1 MAEMRGLLSLPEDLI
16 EAIICWSWS
25 TRELARLA
33 ASQRQRLCPIV
44 RRLLRD
50 RSHPIWRKLCA
61 NEGGGTVFQHVADH
75 SRLYFR
81 LRKLTPPPI
90 RTIDRPEFIL
100 KVHMLVADAEGG
112 ESEELVFSELLHG
125 KDATCSSFDGLD
137 EGLGIEY
144 GFKWPC
150 HAAAKLLTHL
160 GPAEG
165 AVECFQLEA
174 MNASENDFP
183 SAAYRLGGQ
192 SSRWSAEQA
201 GANGNSRSTASI
213 RPTRCVSLARW
224 APTRAPPHE
233 PPHTSPSTADLAPPP
248 RTSPHQPFPSDL
260 AQSVYHLLDD
270 APPFPDY
277 SDNRT
282 WSIHRITGG
291 RRTIMVDGG
300 PWAAQDLAFA
310 HQPLRFV
317 VSDAPGP
324 MVDGADSQYRMVD
337 GSWHAHAKLVLPTA
351 PIGKGNGA
359 ALTSAPPWQL
369 HFNVT
374 EEDRDGERKWTA
386 QPSELVLTA
395 LENLQWV

>member
-16 EAIICWSWS
+16 EAIIYWSWS

-61 NEGGGTVFQHVADH
+61 NEGGGTVFQHVADY
-75 SRLYFR
+75 SSLYFR

-90 RTIDRPEFIL
+90 RTIDRLEFIL
-100 KVHMLVADAEGG
+100 KVHMLVADAVGG

-165 AVECFQLEA
+165 AVACFQLEA
-174 MNASENDFP
+174 TNASKDDFP
-183 SAAYRLGGQ
+183 SAADR
-192 SSRWSAEQA
+192 
-201 GANGNSRSTASI
+201 
-213 RPTRCVSLARW
+213 ARW
-224 APTRAPPHE
+224 TVEQMVRRAGR
-233 PPHTSPSTADLAPPP
+233 
-248 RTSPHQPFPSDL
+248 RTWKLSLHCFNP
-260 AQSVYHLLDD
+260 ANQSVYHLLDD

-277 SDNRT
+277 SDCGGTRG
-282 WSIHRITGG
+282 WST
-291 RRTIMVDGG
+291 
-300 PWAAQDLAFA
+300 QDLTFA

-324 MVDGADSQYRMVD
+324 MVNGADGQYRMVD
-337 GSWHAHAKLVLPTA
+337 GFWHAHAKLVPPTA

-369 HFNVT
+369 HFNVA
-374 EEDRDGERKWTA
+374 EEDVEEREWTA

-395 LENLQWV
+395 LENVQWV